1 MPNVSTNLWFDKDVH
16 AAVDFY
22 VSLVPNSALGRVTTL
37 PAESPA
43 GPADSVT
50 VIEFTLGGQRFT
62 AMEAGPLDPFNHA
75 FSISV
80 YCETQSEIDRIWH
93 GFLDNGGTEEQC
105 GWLRDRWGV
114 CWQITPRRVEASC
127 RRANSRSS
135 AWKNSSTRWIDFAAS
150 CVCRVAI
157 TRMPLLAAWTAV
169 RAVS

>member
-1 MPNVSTNLWFDKDVH
+1 MPNLSTNLWFDKDVH
-16 AAVDFY
+16 AAIDFY
-22 VSLVPNSALGRVTTL
+22 VSLVPNSALRRVTTL

-114 CWQITPRRVEASC
+114 CWQIVPQMLGDLISDPDRARARRVTEAMLGMIKL
-127 RRANSRSS
+127 N
-135 AWKNSSTRWIDFAAS
+135 IAA
-150 CVCRVAI
+150 
-157 TRMPLLAAWTAV
+157 LQAAGG
-169 RAVS
+169 

>member
-114 CWQITPRRVEASC
+114 CWQIVPQMLGDLISDPDRARARRVTEAMLGMIKL
-127 RRANSRSS
+127 N
-135 AWKNSSTRWIDFAAS
+135 IAA
-150 CVCRVAI
+150 
-157 TRMPLLAAWTAV
+157 LQAAGG
-169 RAVS
+169 

>member
-114 CWQITPRRVEASC
+114 CWQIVPQMLGDLISDTDRARARRVTEAMLGMIKL
-127 RRANSRSS
+127 N
-135 AWKNSSTRWIDFAAS
+135 IAA
-150 CVCRVAI
+150 
-157 TRMPLLAAWTAV
+157 LQAAGG
-169 RAVS
+169 

>member
-22 VSLVPNSALGRVTTL
+22 VSLVPNSSLGRVTTL

-50 VIEFTLGGQRFT
+50 FIEFTLGGQRFT

-93 GFLDNGGTEEQC
+93 GFLENGGTEEQC

-114 CWQITPRRVEASC
+114 YWQIVPQMLGDLISDPDRARARRVTEAMLGMIKL
-127 RRANSRSS
+127 N
-135 AWKNSSTRWIDFAAS
+135 IAA
-150 CVCRVAI
+150 
-157 TRMPLLAAWTAV
+157 LQAAGG
-169 RAVS
+169 

>member
-1 MPNVSTNLWFDKDVH
+1 MPNLSTNLWFDKNVH

-114 CWQITPRRVEASC
+114 CWQIVPQMLGDLISDPDRARARRVTEAMLGMIKL
-127 RRANSRSS
+127 N
-135 AWKNSSTRWIDFAAS
+135 IAA
-150 CVCRVAI
+150 
-157 TRMPLLAAWTAV
+157 LQAAGG
-169 RAVS
+169 

>member
-1 MPNVSTNLWFDKDVH
+1 MPNLSTNLWFDKDVH

-114 CWQITPRRVEASC
+114 CWQIVPQMLGDLISDPDRARARRVTEAMLGMI
-127 RRANSRSS
+127 
-135 AWKNSSTRWIDFAAS
+135 KLDIAA
-150 CVCRVAI
+150 
-157 TRMPLLAAWTAV
+157 LQAAGG
-169 RAVS
+169 

>member
-1 MPNVSTNLWFDKDVH
+1 MPNLSTNLWFDKDVH

-114 CWQITPRRVEASC
+114 CWQIVPQMLGDLISDPDRARARRVTEAMLGMIKL
-127 RRANSRSS
+127 N
-135 AWKNSSTRWIDFAAS
+135 IAA
-150 CVCRVAI
+150 
-157 TRMPLLAAWTAV
+157 LQAAGG
-169 RAVS
+169 

>member
-1 MPNVSTNLWFDKDVH
+1 MPNLSTNLWFDKDVH
-16 AAVDFY
+16 AAIDFY

-114 CWQITPRRVEASC
+114 CWQIVPQMLGDLISDPDRARARRVTEAMLGMIKL
-127 RRANSRSS
+127 N
-135 AWKNSSTRWIDFAAS
+135 IAA
-150 CVCRVAI
+150 
-157 TRMPLLAAWTAV
+157 LQAAGG
-169 RAVS
+169 

>member
-1 MPNVSTNLWFDKDVH
+1 MPNLSTNLWFDKDVH

-22 VSLVPNSALGRVTTL
+22 VSLVPNSALARVTTL

-114 CWQITPRRVEASC
+114 CWQIVPQMLGDLISDPDRARARRVTEAMLGMIKL
-127 RRANSRSS
+127 N
-135 AWKNSSTRWIDFAAS
+135 IAA
-150 CVCRVAI
+150 
-157 TRMPLLAAWTAV
+157 LQAAGG
-169 RAVS
+169 

>member
-22 VSLVPNSALGRVTTL
+22 VSLVPNSAIGRVTTL

-43 GPADSVT
+43 GPAGSVT

-114 CWQITPRRVEASC
+114 CWQIVPQMLGDLISDPDRARARRVTKAMLGMIKL
-127 RRANSRSS
+127 N
-135 AWKNSSTRWIDFAAS
+135 IAA
-150 CVCRVAI
+150 
-157 TRMPLLAAWTAV
+157 LQAAGG
-169 RAVS
+169 

>member
-80 YCETQSEIDRIWH
+80 YCETQSEIDRIWS

-114 CWQITPRRVEASC
+114 CWQIVPQMLGDLISDPDRARARRVTEAMLGMIKLDI
-127 RRANSRSS
+127 AALRS
-135 AWKNSSTRWIDFAAS
+135 AAG
-150 CVCRVAI
+150 
-157 TRMPLLAAWTAV
+157 
-169 RAVS
+169 

>member
-1 MPNVSTNLWFDKDVH
+1 MPNLSTNLWFDKDVH
-16 AAVDFY
+16 AAIDFY

-114 CWQITPRRVEASC
+114 CWQIVPQMLGDLISDTDRARARRVTEAMLGMI
-127 RRANSRSS
+127 
-135 AWKNSSTRWIDFAAS
+135 KLDIAA
-150 CVCRVAI
+150 
-157 TRMPLLAAWTAV
+157 LQAAGG
-169 RAVS
+169 